1 MPWVAVPRPSQEVLD
16 QLYAQEVA
24 KSNRP
29 CHDCG
34 VSPGR
39 CIPKAVTLPVAKS
52 VWASA
57 CSAIAKVGT
66 YGRECGPESK
76 SAMRTGLSVAGKG
89 RNP

>member
-1 MPWVAVPRPSQEVLD
+1 MLRKWRSQTDLATIVGL
-16 QLYAQEVA
+16 
-24 KSNRP
+24 
-29 CHDCG
+29 
-34 VSPGR
+34 SPGR